1 MTREEVLEYALRQ
14 FDVRPDSPFDEDF
27 DTMVLRHPASGKW
40 FGLIMNVNEDRLSL
54 ESGRRGGFADVL
66 NVKCDP
72 EVGAS
77 LVNGKSI
84 IPAYHMNKEYWITAA
99 LDGSVSE
106 SDIKML
112 LDISFCE
119 TAKRKAVKKPSRN
132 ERRPDRF
139 L

>member
-1 MTREEVLEYALRQ
+1 
-14 FDVRPDSPFDEDF
+14 
-27 DTMVLRHPASGKW
+27 
-40 FGLIMNVNEDRLSL
+40 
-54 ESGRRGGFADVL
+54 
-66 NVKCDP
+66 
-72 EVGAS
+72 
-77 LVNGKSI
+77 
-84 IPAYHMNKEYWITAA
+84 MNKEYWITAA